1 MKRETEKMTLTVE
14 LTPEEEAL
22 ISAEAEAEG
31 LPVAI
36 FVRDI
41 LKKIVRHDLE
51 TRRAALPI
59 WPGRVI
65 GDLRR
70 EDIYADVG

>member
-1 MKRETEKMTLTVE
+1 MKRKNMTLTVE

-22 ISAEAEAEG
+22 ISSEAEAEG
-31 LPVAI
+31 LPVDL
-36 FVRDI
+36 FVRDL
-41 LKKIVRHDLE
+41 LKKIVRHDLKVR
-51 TRRAALPI
+51 TTTLPT